1 MIIDIVNIDFEM
13 ISNISDSLFMKLSF
27 FFVYAKIQFQ
37 IIKNDPVLE
46 IIIFPVNVGPF
57 FVICIMNGQ
66 MFSCKVWL
74 KTKEDGKI
82 LVSKF
87 KMLRPD
93 PSWTVSKSS
102 SNNPAIIQAAS
113 PP

>member
-46 IIIFPVNVGPF
+46 IIFPVNVGPF
-57 FVICIMNGQ
+57 FCHLHCEWANV
-66 MFSCKVWL
+66 
-74 KTKEDGKI
+74 
-82 LVSKF
+82 
-87 KMLRPD
+87 
-93 PSWTVSKSS
+93 
-102 SNNPAIIQAAS
+102 
-113 PP
+113 